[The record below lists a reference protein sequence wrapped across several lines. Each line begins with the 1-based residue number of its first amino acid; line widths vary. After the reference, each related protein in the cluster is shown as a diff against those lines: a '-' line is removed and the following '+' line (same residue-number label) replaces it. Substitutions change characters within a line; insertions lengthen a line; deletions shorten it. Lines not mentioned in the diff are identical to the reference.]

1 MLIESVDFSL
11 AALLPALIL
20 GASAYLLPVLYRRF
34 AKSLLQ
40 KLHALMPEVLQILSE
55 AYLEPTTLL
64 LRTFLG
70 YAALHALPV
79 QFAEKFPVYSVL
91 ALFFRLC
98 VIFFI
103 GYGAWRAAPMC
114 HLLLRSAENHLDLA
128 TNKTMGR
135 FFENI
140 YKVLVVVFAGIAA
153 LDQLGVPVSGL
164 LTGAGVAGLAISLAA
179 QSTLSSLIAGITLVL
194 EHPFGI
200 GDYIILSSVEGTV
213 EDISFRSTR
222 IRNLDNVVITIENS
236 KVCAEYIHNANQRTS
251 RLWQFELSLAYDGM
265 TPEGLSSA
273 VHAVEDVLR
282 ADAQVLP
289 DSVQAAVERFDPAGV
304 IVSVRCYVAAL
315 PLGDFRALKNRL
327 NLRVMEAVQASGCRF
342 ALPAARVYMESTQD
356 KE

>member
-1 MLIESVDFSL
+1 MLIESVNFSL

-236 KVCAEYIHNANQRTS
+236 KVCAEYIQNANQRTS
-251 RLWQFELSLAYDGM
+251 RLWQFTLGLTYDTTEEQIQRVTQDLTQLLQDQPTVQPNGVTVTLDKFNDYSLDILVRVYL
-265 TPEGLSSA
+265 TTLPY
-273 VHAVEDVLR
+273 
-282 ADAQVLP
+282 ADYLK
-289 DSVQAAVERFDPAGV
+289 ERH
-304 IVSVRCYVAAL
+304 
-315 PLGDFRALKNRL
+315 RL
-327 NLRVMEAVQASGCRF
+327 NLLIMQTVKNAGCEF
-342 ALPAARVYMESTQD
+342 AFPTTTVEMAKD
-356 KE
+356 K

>member
-135 FFENI
+135 VFENI
-140 YKVLVVVFAGIAA
+140 YKVLVVGFAGLAA

-236 KVCAEYIHNANQRTS
+236 KVCAEYIQNANQRTS
-251 RLWQFELSLAYDGM
+251 RLWQFTLGLTYDTTEEQIQRVTQDLTQLLQDQPTVQPNGVTVTLDKFNDYSLDILVRVYL
-265 TPEGLSSA
+265 TTLPY
-273 VHAVEDVLR
+273 
-282 ADAQVLP
+282 ADYLK
-289 DSVQAAVERFDPAGV
+289 ERH
-304 IVSVRCYVAAL
+304 
-315 PLGDFRALKNRL
+315 RL
-327 NLRVMEAVQASGCRF
+327 NLLIMQTVKNAGCEF
-342 ALPAARVYMESTQD
+342 AFPTTTVEMAKD
-356 KE
+356 K

>member
-20 GASAYLLPVLYRRF
+20 GASAYLLPILYRRF

-40 KLHALMPEVLQILSE
+40 KLHALMPEVLQILTE

-114 HLLLRSAENHLDLA
+114 RLLLRSAENHLDLA

-153 LDQLGVPVSGL
+153 LDQLGVPVTGL

-222 IRNLDNVVITIENS
+222 IRNADNVVITIENS
-236 KVCAEYIHNANQRTS
+236 KVCAEYIQNANQRTS
-251 RLWQFELSLAYDGM
+251 RLWQFTLGLTYDTTEEKIQRVTQDLTQLLQSQPTVQPNGVTVTLDKFNDYSLDILVRVYL
-265 TPEGLSSA
+265 TTLPY
-273 VHAVEDVLR
+273 
-282 ADAQVLP
+282 ADYLK
-289 DSVQAAVERFDPAGV
+289 ERH
-304 IVSVRCYVAAL
+304 
-315 PLGDFRALKNRL
+315 RL
-327 NLRVMEAVQASGCRF
+327 NLLIMQTVKNAGCEF
-342 ALPAARVYMESTQD
+342 AFPTTTVEMA
-356 KE
+356 KGK

>member
-40 KLHALMPEVLQILSE
+40 KLHALMPEVLQILAE
-55 AYLEPTTLL
+55 AYLEPTALL

-70 YAALHALPV
+70 YAALHALPI

-103 GYGAWRAAPMC
+103 GYGAWQAAPMC
-114 HLLLRSAENHLDLA
+114 RLLLRSAENHLDLA

-153 LDQLGVPVSGL
+153 LDQLGVPVTGL

-222 IRNLDNVVITIENS
+222 IRNADNVVITIENS
-236 KVCAEYIHNANQRTS
+236 KVCAEYIQNANQRTS
-251 RLWQFELSLAYDGM
+251 RLWQFTLGLTYDTTEEKIQRVTQDLTRLLQSQPTVQPNGV
-265 TPEGLSSA
+265 TVTLDKFNDYSIDIL
-273 VHAVEDVLR
+273 VRVYLTT
-282 ADAQVLP
+282 LP
-289 DSVQAAVERFDPAGV
+289 YAEYLKERH
-304 IVSVRCYVAAL
+304 
-315 PLGDFRALKNRL
+315 RL
-327 NLRVMEAVQASGCRF
+327 NLLIMQTVKNAGCEF
-342 ALPAARVYMESTQD
+342 AFPTTTVEMA
-356 KE
+356 KGK

>member
-20 GASAYLLPVLYRRF
+20 GASAYLLPILYRRF

-222 IRNLDNVVITIENS
+222 IRNADNVVITIENS
-236 KVCAEYIHNANQRTS
+236 KVCAEYIQNANQRTS
-251 RLWQFELSLAYDGM
+251 RLWQFTLGLTYDTTEEQIQRVTQDLTQLLQDQPTVQPNGVTVTLDKFNDYSLDILVRVYL
-265 TPEGLSSA
+265 TTLPY
-273 VHAVEDVLR
+273 
-282 ADAQVLP
+282 ADYLK
-289 DSVQAAVERFDPAGV
+289 ERH
-304 IVSVRCYVAAL
+304 
-315 PLGDFRALKNRL
+315 RL
-327 NLRVMEAVQASGCRF
+327 NLLIMQTVKNAGCEF
-342 ALPAARVYMESTQD
+342 AFPTTTVEMAKD
-356 KE
+356 K

>member
-222 IRNLDNVVITIENS
+222 IRNTDNVVITIENS
-236 KVCAEYIHNANQRTS
+236 KVCAEYIQNANQRTS
-251 RLWQFELSLAYDGM
+251 RLWQFTLGLTYDTTEEQIQRVTQDLTQLLQDQPTVQPNGVTVTLDKFNDYSLDILVRVYL
-265 TPEGLSSA
+265 TTLPY
-273 VHAVEDVLR
+273 
-282 ADAQVLP
+282 ADYLK
-289 DSVQAAVERFDPAGV
+289 ERH
-304 IVSVRCYVAAL
+304 
-315 PLGDFRALKNRL
+315 RL
-327 NLRVMEAVQASGCRF
+327 NLLIMQTVKNAGCEF
-342 ALPAARVYMESTQD
+342 AFPTTTVEMAKD
-356 KE
+356 K

>member
-236 KVCAEYIHNANQRTS
+236 KVCAEYIQNANQRTS
-251 RLWQFELSLAYDGM
+251 RLWQFTLGLTYDTTEEQIQRLTQDLTQLLQDQPTVQPNGVTVTLDKFNDYSLDILVRVYL
-265 TPEGLSSA
+265 TTLPY
-273 VHAVEDVLR
+273 
-282 ADAQVLP
+282 ADYLK
-289 DSVQAAVERFDPAGV
+289 ERH
-304 IVSVRCYVAAL
+304 
-315 PLGDFRALKNRL
+315 RL
-327 NLRVMEAVQASGCRF
+327 NLLIMQTVKNAGCEF
-342 ALPAARVYMESTQD
+342 AFPTTTVEMAKD
-356 KE
+356 K

>member
-20 GASAYLLPVLYRRF
+20 GASAYLLPILYRRF

-40 KLHALMPEVLQILSE
+40 KLHALMPEVLQILTE

-114 HLLLRSAENHLDLA
+114 RLLLRSAENHLDLA

-153 LDQLGVPVSGL
+153 LDQLGVPVTGL

-200 GDYIILSSVEGTV
+200 GDYIILSNVEGTV

-222 IRNLDNVVITIENS
+222 IRNADNVVITIENS
-236 KVCAEYIHNANQRTS
+236 KVCAEYIQNANQRTS
-251 RLWQFELSLAYDGM
+251 RLWQFTLGLTYDTTEEQIQRVTQDLTQLLQEQPTVQPNGVTVTLDKFNDYSLDILVRVYL
-265 TPEGLSSA
+265 TTLPY
-273 VHAVEDVLR
+273 
-282 ADAQVLP
+282 ADYLK
-289 DSVQAAVERFDPAGV
+289 ERH
-304 IVSVRCYVAAL
+304 
-315 PLGDFRALKNRL
+315 RL
-327 NLRVMEAVQASGCRF
+327 NLLIMQTVKNAGCEF
-342 ALPAARVYMESTQD
+342 AFPTTTVEMAKS
-356 KE
+356 K

>member
-1 MLIESVDFSL
+1 MLIESIDFSL

-222 IRNLDNVVITIENS
+222 IRNADNVVITIENS
-236 KVCAEYIHNANQRTS
+236 KVCAEYIQNANQRTS
-251 RLWQFELSLAYDGM
+251 RLWQFTLGLTYDTTEEQIQRVTQDLTQLLQDQPTVQPNGVTVTLDKFNDYSLDILVRVYL
-265 TPEGLSSA
+265 TTLPY
-273 VHAVEDVLR
+273 
-282 ADAQVLP
+282 ADYLK
-289 DSVQAAVERFDPAGV
+289 ERH
-304 IVSVRCYVAAL
+304 
-315 PLGDFRALKNRL
+315 RL
-327 NLRVMEAVQASGCRF
+327 NLLIMQTVKNAGCEF
-342 ALPAARVYMESTQD
+342 AFPTTTVEMAKD
-356 KE
+356 K

>member
-20 GASAYLLPVLYRRF
+20 GASAYLLPILYRRF

-40 KLHALMPEVLQILSE
+40 KLHTLMPEVLQILTE

-114 HLLLRSAENHLDLA
+114 RLLLRSAENHLDLA

-153 LDQLGVPVSGL
+153 LDQLGVPVTGL

-222 IRNLDNVVITIENS
+222 IRNADNVVITIENS
-236 KVCAEYIHNANQRTS
+236 KVCAEYIQNANQRTS
-251 RLWQFELSLAYDGM
+251 RLWQFTLGLTYDTTEEKIQRVTQDLTQLLQDQPTVQPNGVTVTLDKFNDYSLDILVRVYL
-265 TPEGLSSA
+265 TT
-273 VHAVEDVLR
+273 
-282 ADAQVLP
+282 LP
-289 DSVQAAVERFDPAGV
+289 YAEYLKERH
-304 IVSVRCYVAAL
+304 
-315 PLGDFRALKNRL
+315 RL
-327 NLRVMEAVQASGCRF
+327 NLLIMQTVKNAGCEF
-342 ALPAARVYMESTQD
+342 AFPTTTVEMA
-356 KE
+356 KGK

>member
-200 GDYIILSSVEGTV
+200 GDYIILISVEGTV

-236 KVCAEYIHNANQRTS
+236 KVCAEYIQNANQRTS
-251 RLWQFELSLAYDGM
+251 RLWQFTLGLTYDTTEEKIQRVTQDLTQLLQDQPTVQPNGVTVTLDKFNDYSLDILVRVYL
-265 TPEGLSSA
+265 TTLPY
-273 VHAVEDVLR
+273 
-282 ADAQVLP
+282 ADYLK
-289 DSVQAAVERFDPAGV
+289 ERH
-304 IVSVRCYVAAL
+304 
-315 PLGDFRALKNRL
+315 RL
-327 NLRVMEAVQASGCRF
+327 NLLIMQTVKNAGCEF
-342 ALPAARVYMESTQD
+342 AFPTTTVEMAKD
-356 KE
+356 K

>member
-236 KVCAEYIHNANQRTS
+236 KVCAEYIQNANQRTS
-251 RLWQFELSLAYDGM
+251 RLWQFTLGLTYDTAEEQIQRVTQDLTQLLQDQPTVQPNGVTVTLDKFNDYSLDILVRVYL
-265 TPEGLSSA
+265 TTLPY
-273 VHAVEDVLR
+273 
-282 ADAQVLP
+282 ADYLK
-289 DSVQAAVERFDPAGV
+289 ERH
-304 IVSVRCYVAAL
+304 
-315 PLGDFRALKNRL
+315 RL
-327 NLRVMEAVQASGCRF
+327 NLLIMQTVKNAGCEF
-342 ALPAARVYMESTQD
+342 AFPTTTVEMAKD
-356 KE
+356 K

>member
-20 GASAYLLPVLYRRF
+20 GASAYLLPILYRRF

-40 KLHALMPEVLQILSE
+40 KLHALMPEVLQILTE

-114 HLLLRSAENHLDLA
+114 RLLLRSAENHLDLA

-153 LDQLGVPVSGL
+153 LDQLGIPVTGL

-222 IRNLDNVVITIENS
+222 IRNADNVVITIENS
-236 KVCAEYIHNANQRTS
+236 KVCAEYIQNANQRTS
-251 RLWQFELSLAYDGM
+251 RLWQFTLGLTYDTTEEKIRRVTQDLTQLLQNQPTVQPNGVTVTLDKFNDYSLDILVRVYL
-265 TPEGLSSA
+265 TTLPY
-273 VHAVEDVLR
+273 
-282 ADAQVLP
+282 ADYLK
-289 DSVQAAVERFDPAGV
+289 ERH
-304 IVSVRCYVAAL
+304 
-315 PLGDFRALKNRL
+315 RL
-327 NLRVMEAVQASGCRF
+327 NLLIMQTVKNAGCEF
-342 ALPAARVYMESTQD
+342 AFPTTTVEMAKD
-356 KE
+356 K

>member
-20 GASAYLLPVLYRRF
+20 GASAYLLPILYRRF

-40 KLHALMPEVLQILSE
+40 KLRALMPEVLQILAE

-114 HLLLRSAENHLDLA
+114 RLLLRSAENHLDLA

-153 LDQLGVPVSGL
+153 LDQLGVPVTGL

-222 IRNLDNVVITIENS
+222 IRNADNVVITIENS
-236 KVCAEYIHNANQRTS
+236 KVCAEYIQNANQRTS
-251 RLWQFELSLAYDGM
+251 RLWQFTLGLTYDTTEEKIQRVTQDLTQLLQSQPTVQPNGVTVTLDKFNDYSLDILVRVYL
-265 TPEGLSSA
+265 TT
-273 VHAVEDVLR
+273 
-282 ADAQVLP
+282 LP
-289 DSVQAAVERFDPAGV
+289 YAEYLKERH
-304 IVSVRCYVAAL
+304 
-315 PLGDFRALKNRL
+315 RL
-327 NLRVMEAVQASGCRF
+327 NLLIMQTVKNAGCEF
-342 ALPAARVYMESTQD
+342 AFPTTTVEMA
-356 KE
+356 KGK

>member
-40 KLHALMPEVLQILSE
+40 KLRTLMPEVLQILTE

-114 HLLLRSAENHLDLA
+114 RLLLRSAENHLDLA

-153 LDQLGVPVSGL
+153 LDQLGVPVTGL

-222 IRNLDNVVITIENS
+222 IRNADNVVITIENS
-236 KVCAEYIHNANQRTS
+236 KVCAEYIQNANQRTS
-251 RLWQFELSLAYDGM
+251 RLWQFTLGLTYDTTEEKIRRVTQDLTQLLQSQPTVQPNGVTVTLDKFNDYSLDILVRVYL
-265 TPEGLSSA
+265 TT
-273 VHAVEDVLR
+273 
-282 ADAQVLP
+282 LP
-289 DSVQAAVERFDPAGV
+289 YAEYLKERH
-304 IVSVRCYVAAL
+304 
-315 PLGDFRALKNRL
+315 RL
-327 NLRVMEAVQASGCRF
+327 NLLIMQTVKNAGCEF
-342 ALPAARVYMESTQD
+342 AFPTTTVEMAKD
-356 KE
+356 K

>member
-222 IRNLDNVVITIENS
+222 IRNADNVVITIENS
-236 KVCAEYIHNANQRTS
+236 KVCAEYIQNANQRTS
-251 RLWQFELSLAYDGM
+251 RLWQFTLGLTYDTTEEQIQRVTQDLTQLLQDQPTVQPNGVTVTLDKFNDYSLDILVRVYL
-265 TPEGLSSA
+265 TTLPY
-273 VHAVEDVLR
+273 
-282 ADAQVLP
+282 ADYLK
-289 DSVQAAVERFDPAGV
+289 ERH
-304 IVSVRCYVAAL
+304 
-315 PLGDFRALKNRL
+315 RL
-327 NLRVMEAVQASGCRF
+327 NLLIMQTVKNAGCEF
-342 ALPAARVYMESTQD
+342 AFPTTTVEMAKD
-356 KE
+356 K

>member
-213 EDISFRSTR
+213 EDMSFRSTR

-236 KVCAEYIHNANQRTS
+236 KVCAEYIQNANQRTS
-251 RLWQFELSLAYDGM
+251 RLWQFTLGLTYDTTEEQIQRVTQDLTQLLQDQPTVQPNGVTVTLDKFNDYSLDILVRVYL
-265 TPEGLSSA
+265 TTLPY
-273 VHAVEDVLR
+273 
-282 ADAQVLP
+282 ADYLK
-289 DSVQAAVERFDPAGV
+289 ERH
-304 IVSVRCYVAAL
+304 
-315 PLGDFRALKNRL
+315 RL
-327 NLRVMEAVQASGCRF
+327 NLLIMQTVKNAGCEF
-342 ALPAARVYMESTQD
+342 AFPTTTVEMAKD
-356 KE
+356 K

>member
-236 KVCAEYIHNANQRTS
+236 KVCAEYIQNANQRTS
-251 RLWQFELSLAYDGM
+251 RLWQFTLGLTYDTTEEQIQRVTQDLTQLLQDQPTVQPNGVTVTLDKFNDYSLDILVRIYL
-265 TPEGLSSA
+265 TTLPY
-273 VHAVEDVLR
+273 
-282 ADAQVLP
+282 ADYLK
-289 DSVQAAVERFDPAGV
+289 ERH
-304 IVSVRCYVAAL
+304 
-315 PLGDFRALKNRL
+315 RL
-327 NLRVMEAVQASGCRF
+327 NLLIMQTVKNAGCEF
-342 ALPAARVYMESTQD
+342 AFPTTTVEMAKD
-356 KE
+356 K

>member
-40 KLHALMPEVLQILSE
+40 KLHALMPEVLQILAE

-70 YAALHALPV
+70 YTALHALPV

-114 HLLLRSAENHLDLA
+114 RLLLRSAENHLDLA

-153 LDQLGVPVSGL
+153 LDQLGVPVTGL

-222 IRNLDNVVITIENS
+222 IRNADNVVITIENS
-236 KVCAEYIHNANQRTS
+236 KVCAEYIQNANQRTS
-251 RLWQFELSLAYDGM
+251 RLWQFTLGLTYDTTEEQIQRLTQDLTQLLQSQPTVQPNGV
-265 TPEGLSSA
+265 TVTLDKFNDYSIDILVRVYLTTLPY
-273 VHAVEDVLR
+273 
-282 ADAQVLP
+282 ADYLK
-289 DSVQAAVERFDPAGV
+289 ERH
-304 IVSVRCYVAAL
+304 
-315 PLGDFRALKNRL
+315 RL
-327 NLRVMEAVQASGCRF
+327 NLLIMQTVKNAGCEF
-342 ALPAARVYMESTQD
+342 AFPTTTVEMA
-356 KE
+356 KGK

>member
-64 LRTFLG
+64 LRTFLV

-236 KVCAEYIHNANQRTS
+236 KVCAEYIQNANQRTS
-251 RLWQFELSLAYDGM
+251 RLWQFTLGLTYDTTEEQIQRVTQDLTQLLQDQPTVQPNGVTVTLDKFNDYSLDILVRVYL
-265 TPEGLSSA
+265 TTLPY
-273 VHAVEDVLR
+273 
-282 ADAQVLP
+282 ADYLK
-289 DSVQAAVERFDPAGV
+289 ERH
-304 IVSVRCYVAAL
+304 
-315 PLGDFRALKNRL
+315 RL
-327 NLRVMEAVQASGCRF
+327 NLLIMQTVKNAGCEF
-342 ALPAARVYMESTQD
+342 AFPTTTV
-356 KE
+356 

>member
-236 KVCAEYIHNANQRTS
+236 KVCAEYIQNANQRTS
-251 RLWQFELSLAYDGM
+251 RLWQFTLGLTYDTTEEQIQRLTQDLTQLLQSQPTVQPNGVTVTLDKFNDYSLDILVRVYL
-265 TPEGLSSA
+265 TTLPY
-273 VHAVEDVLR
+273 
-282 ADAQVLP
+282 ADYLK
-289 DSVQAAVERFDPAGV
+289 ERH
-304 IVSVRCYVAAL
+304 
-315 PLGDFRALKNRL
+315 RL
-327 NLRVMEAVQASGCRF
+327 NLLIMQTVKNAGCEF
-342 ALPAARVYMESTQD
+342 AFPTTTVEMAKD
-356 KE
+356 K

>member
-236 KVCAEYIHNANQRTS
+236 KVCAEYIQNANHRTS
-251 RLWQFELSLAYDGM
+251 RLWQFTLGLTYDTTEEQIQRVTQDLTQLLQDQPTVQPNGVTVTLDKFNDYSLDILVRVYL
-265 TPEGLSSA
+265 TTLPY
-273 VHAVEDVLR
+273 
-282 ADAQVLP
+282 ADYLK
-289 DSVQAAVERFDPAGV
+289 ERH
-304 IVSVRCYVAAL
+304 
-315 PLGDFRALKNRL
+315 RL
-327 NLRVMEAVQASGCRF
+327 NLLIMQTVKNAGCEF
-342 ALPAARVYMESTQD
+342 AFPTTTVEMAKD
-356 KE
+356 K

>member
-55 AYLEPTTLL
+55 AYLEPT
-64 LRTFLG
+64 TFLG

-222 IRNLDNVVITIENS
+222 IRNADNVVITIENS
-236 KVCAEYIHNANQRTS
+236 KVCAEYIQNANQRTS
-251 RLWQFELSLAYDGM
+251 RLWQFTLGLTYDTTEEQIQRVTQDLTQLLQDQPTVQPNGVTVTLDKFNDYSLDILVRVYL
-265 TPEGLSSA
+265 TTLPY
-273 VHAVEDVLR
+273 
-282 ADAQVLP
+282 ADYLK
-289 DSVQAAVERFDPAGV
+289 ERH
-304 IVSVRCYVAAL
+304 
-315 PLGDFRALKNRL
+315 RL
-327 NLRVMEAVQASGCRF
+327 NLLIMQTVKNAGCEF
-342 ALPAARVYMESTQD
+342 AFPTTTVEMAKD
-356 KE
+356 K

>member
-20 GASAYLLPVLYRRF
+20 GASAHLLPVLYRRF

-222 IRNLDNVVITIENS
+222 IRNADNVVITIENS
-236 KVCAEYIHNANQRTS
+236 KVCAEYIQNANQRTS
-251 RLWQFELSLAYDGM
+251 RLWQFTLGLTYDTTEEQIQRVTQDLTQLLQDQPTVQPNGVTVTLDKFNDYSLDILVRVYL
-265 TPEGLSSA
+265 TTLPY
-273 VHAVEDVLR
+273 
-282 ADAQVLP
+282 ADYLK
-289 DSVQAAVERFDPAGV
+289 ERH
-304 IVSVRCYVAAL
+304 
-315 PLGDFRALKNRL
+315 RL
-327 NLRVMEAVQASGCRF
+327 NLLIMQTVKNAGCEF
-342 ALPAARVYMESTQD
+342 AFPTTTVEMAKD
-356 KE
+356 K

>member
-222 IRNLDNVVITIENS
+222 IRNVDNVVITIENS
-236 KVCAEYIHNANQRTS
+236 KVCAEYIQNANQRTS
-251 RLWQFELSLAYDGM
+251 RLWQFTLGLTYDTTEEQIQRVTQDLTQLLQDQPTVQPNGVTVTLDKFNDYSLDILVRVYL
-265 TPEGLSSA
+265 TTLPY
-273 VHAVEDVLR
+273 
-282 ADAQVLP
+282 ADYLK
-289 DSVQAAVERFDPAGV
+289 ERH
-304 IVSVRCYVAAL
+304 
-315 PLGDFRALKNRL
+315 RL
-327 NLRVMEAVQASGCRF
+327 NLLIMQTVKNAGCEF
-342 ALPAARVYMESTQD
+342 AFPTTTVEMAKD
-356 KE
+356 K

>member
-236 KVCAEYIHNANQRTS
+236 KVCAEYIQNANQRTS
-251 RLWQFELSLAYDGM
+251 RLWQFTLGLTYDTAEEQIQRLTQDLTQLLQSQPTVQPNGVTVTLDKFNDYSLDILVRVYL
-265 TPEGLSSA
+265 TTLPY
-273 VHAVEDVLR
+273 
-282 ADAQVLP
+282 ADYLK
-289 DSVQAAVERFDPAGV
+289 ERH
-304 IVSVRCYVAAL
+304 
-315 PLGDFRALKNRL
+315 RL
-327 NLRVMEAVQASGCRF
+327 NLLIMQTVKNAGCEF
-342 ALPAARVYMESTQD
+342 AFPTTTVEMAKD
-356 KE
+356 K

>member
-34 AKSLLQ
+34 AKRLLQ

-236 KVCAEYIHNANQRTS
+236 KVCAEYIQNANQRTS
-251 RLWQFELSLAYDGM
+251 RLWQFTLGLTYDTTEEQIQRVTQDLTQLLQDQPTVQPNGVTVTLDKFNDYSLDILVRVYL
-265 TPEGLSSA
+265 TTLPY
-273 VHAVEDVLR
+273 
-282 ADAQVLP
+282 ADYLK
-289 DSVQAAVERFDPAGV
+289 ERH
-304 IVSVRCYVAAL
+304 
-315 PLGDFRALKNRL
+315 RL
-327 NLRVMEAVQASGCRF
+327 NLLIMQTVKNAGCEF
-342 ALPAARVYMESTQD
+342 AFPTTTVEMAKD
-356 KE
+356 K

>member
-40 KLHALMPEVLQILSE
+40 KLRTLMPEVLQILTE

-114 HLLLRSAENHLDLA
+114 RLLLRSAENHLDLA

-153 LDQLGVPVSGL
+153 LDQLGVPVTGL

-200 GDYIILSSVEGTV
+200 GDYIILSNVEGTV

-222 IRNLDNVVITIENS
+222 IRNADNVVITIENS
-236 KVCAEYIHNANQRTS
+236 KVCAEYIQNANQRTS
-251 RLWQFELSLAYDGM
+251 RLWQFTLGLTYDTTEEKIRRLTQNLTQLLQSQPTVQPNGVTVTLDKFNDYSLDILVRVYL
-265 TPEGLSSA
+265 TTLPY
-273 VHAVEDVLR
+273 
-282 ADAQVLP
+282 ADYLK
-289 DSVQAAVERFDPAGV
+289 ERH
-304 IVSVRCYVAAL
+304 
-315 PLGDFRALKNRL
+315 RL
-327 NLRVMEAVQASGCRF
+327 NLLIMQTVKNAGCEF
-342 ALPAARVYMESTQD
+342 AFPTTTVEMAKS
-356 KE
+356 K

>member
-200 GDYIILSSVEGTV
+200 GDYIILISVEGTV

-236 KVCAEYIHNANQRTS
+236 KVCAEYIQNANQRTS
-251 RLWQFELSLAYDGM
+251 RLWQFTLGLTYDTTEEQIQRVTQDLTQLLQDQPTVQPNGVTVTLDKFNDYSLDILVRVYL
-265 TPEGLSSA
+265 TTLPY
-273 VHAVEDVLR
+273 
-282 ADAQVLP
+282 ADYLK
-289 DSVQAAVERFDPAGV
+289 ERH
-304 IVSVRCYVAAL
+304 
-315 PLGDFRALKNRL
+315 RL
-327 NLRVMEAVQASGCRF
+327 NLLIMQTVKNAGCEF
-342 ALPAARVYMESTQD
+342 AFPTTTVEMAKD
-356 KE
+356 K

>member
-20 GASAYLLPVLYRRF
+20 GASAYLLPILYRRF

-40 KLHALMPEVLQILSE
+40 KLHALMPEVLQILTE

-114 HLLLRSAENHLDLA
+114 RLLLRSAENHLDLA

-153 LDQLGVPVSGL
+153 LDQLGVPVTGL

-200 GDYIILSSVEGTV
+200 GDYIILSNVEGTV

-222 IRNLDNVVITIENS
+222 IRNADNVVITIENS
-236 KVCAEYIHNANQRTS
+236 KVCAEYIQNANQRTS
-251 RLWQFELSLAYDGM
+251 RLWQFTLGLTYDTTEEQIQRVTQDLTQLLQSQPTVQPNGVTVTLDKFNDYSLDILVRVYL
-265 TPEGLSSA
+265 TT
-273 VHAVEDVLR
+273 
-282 ADAQVLP
+282 LP
-289 DSVQAAVERFDPAGV
+289 YAEYLKERH
-304 IVSVRCYVAAL
+304 
-315 PLGDFRALKNRL
+315 RL
-327 NLRVMEAVQASGCRF
+327 NLLIMQTVKNAGCEF
-342 ALPAARVYMESTQD
+342 AFPTTTVEMAKS
-356 KE
+356 K

>member
-11 AALLPALIL
+11 TALLPALIL
-20 GASAYLLPVLYRRF
+20 GASAYLLPILYRRF

-40 KLHALMPEVLQILSE
+40 KLHALMPEVLQILTE

-114 HLLLRSAENHLDLA
+114 RLLLRSAENHLDLA

-153 LDQLGVPVSGL
+153 LDQLGVPVTGL

-222 IRNLDNVVITIENS
+222 IRNADNVVITIENS
-236 KVCAEYIHNANQRTS
+236 KVCAEYIQNANQRTS
-251 RLWQFELSLAYDGM
+251 RLWQFTLGLTYDTTEEKIRRLTQDLTQLLQSQPTVQPNGVTVTLDKFNDYSLDILVRVYL
-265 TPEGLSSA
+265 TTLPY
-273 VHAVEDVLR
+273 
-282 ADAQVLP
+282 ADYLK
-289 DSVQAAVERFDPAGV
+289 ERH
-304 IVSVRCYVAAL
+304 
-315 PLGDFRALKNRL
+315 RL
-327 NLRVMEAVQASGCRF
+327 NLLIMQTVKNAGCEF
-342 ALPAARVYMESTQD
+342 AFPTTTVEMA
-356 KE
+356 KGK

>member
-40 KLHALMPEVLQILSE
+40 KLQALMPEVLQILSE

-236 KVCAEYIHNANQRTS
+236 KVCAEYIQNANQRTS
-251 RLWQFELSLAYDGM
+251 RLWQFTLGLTYDTTEEQIQRVTQDLTQLLQDQPTVQPNGVTVTLDKFNDYSLDILVRVYL
-265 TPEGLSSA
+265 TTLPY
-273 VHAVEDVLR
+273 
-282 ADAQVLP
+282 ADYLK
-289 DSVQAAVERFDPAGV
+289 ERH
-304 IVSVRCYVAAL
+304 
-315 PLGDFRALKNRL
+315 RL
-327 NLRVMEAVQASGCRF
+327 NLLIMQTVKNAGCEF
-342 ALPAARVYMESTQD
+342 AFPTTTVEMAKD
-356 KE
+356 K

>member
-236 KVCAEYIHNANQRTS
+236 KVCAEYIQNANQRTS
-251 RLWQFELSLAYDGM
+251 RLWQFTLGLTYDTTEEQIQRVTQDLTQLLQDQPTVQPNGVTVTLDKFNDYSLDILVRVYL
-265 TPEGLSSA
+265 TTLPY
-273 VHAVEDVLR
+273 
-282 ADAQVLP
+282 ADYLK
-289 DSVQAAVERFDPAGV
+289 ERH
-304 IVSVRCYVAAL
+304 
-315 PLGDFRALKNRL
+315 RL
-327 NLRVMEAVQASGCRF
+327 NLLMMQTVKNAGCEF
-342 ALPAARVYMESTQD
+342 AFPITTVEMAKD
-356 KE
+356 K

>member
-40 KLHALMPEVLQILSE
+40 KLHALMPEVLQILTE

-114 HLLLRSAENHLDLA
+114 RLLLRSAENHLDLA

-153 LDQLGVPVSGL
+153 LDQLGVPVTGL

-200 GDYIILSSVEGTV
+200 GDYIILSNVEGTV

-222 IRNLDNVVITIENS
+222 IRNADNVVITIENS
-236 KVCAEYIHNANQRTS
+236 KVCAEYIQNANQRTS
-251 RLWQFELSLAYDGM
+251 RLWQFTLGLTYDTTEEQIQRVTQDLTQLLQSQPTVQPNGVTVTLDKFNDYSLDILVRVYL
-265 TPEGLSSA
+265 TTLPY
-273 VHAVEDVLR
+273 
-282 ADAQVLP
+282 ADYLK
-289 DSVQAAVERFDPAGV
+289 ERH
-304 IVSVRCYVAAL
+304 
-315 PLGDFRALKNRL
+315 RL
-327 NLRVMEAVQASGCRF
+327 NLLIMQTVKNAGCEF
-342 ALPAARVYMESTQD
+342 AFPTTTVEMAKD
-356 KE
+356 K

>member
-1 MLIESVDFSL
+1 MMIESVDFSL

-236 KVCAEYIHNANQRTS
+236 KVCAEYIQNANQRTS
-251 RLWQFELSLAYDGM
+251 RLWQFTLGLTYDTTEEQIQRVTQDLTQLLQDQPTVQPNGVTVTLDKFNDYSLDILVRVYL
-265 TPEGLSSA
+265 TTLPY
-273 VHAVEDVLR
+273 
-282 ADAQVLP
+282 ADYLK
-289 DSVQAAVERFDPAGV
+289 ERH
-304 IVSVRCYVAAL
+304 
-315 PLGDFRALKNRL
+315 RL
-327 NLRVMEAVQASGCRF
+327 NLLIMQTVKNAGCEF
-342 ALPAARVYMESTQD
+342 AFPTTTVEMAKD
-356 KE
+356 K

>member
-1 MLIESVDFSL
+1 MLIESVDLSP

-40 KLHALMPEVLQILSE
+40 KLHALMPEVLQILTE

-114 HLLLRSAENHLDLA
+114 RLLLRSAENHLDLA

-153 LDQLGVPVSGL
+153 LDQLGVPVTGL

-222 IRNLDNVVITIENS
+222 IRNADNVVITIENS
-236 KVCAEYIHNANQRTS
+236 KVCAEYIQNANQRTS
-251 RLWQFELSLAYDGM
+251 RLWQFTLGLTYDTTEEKIQRLTQDLTQLLQSQPTVQPNGVTVTLDKFNDYSLDILVRVYL
-265 TPEGLSSA
+265 TTLPY
-273 VHAVEDVLR
+273 
-282 ADAQVLP
+282 ADYLK
-289 DSVQAAVERFDPAGV
+289 ERH
-304 IVSVRCYVAAL
+304 
-315 PLGDFRALKNRL
+315 RL
-327 NLRVMEAVQASGCRF
+327 NLLIMQTVKNAGCEF
-342 ALPAARVYMESTQD
+342 AFPTTTVEMA
-356 KE
+356 KGK

>member
-1 MLIESVDFSL
+1 MLIESIDFSL

-236 KVCAEYIHNANQRTS
+236 KVCAEYIQNANQRTS
-251 RLWQFELSLAYDGM
+251 RLWQFTLGLTYDTTEEQIQRVTQDLTQLLQDQPTVQPNGVTVTLDKFNDYSLDILVRVYL
-265 TPEGLSSA
+265 TTLPY
-273 VHAVEDVLR
+273 
-282 ADAQVLP
+282 ADYLK
-289 DSVQAAVERFDPAGV
+289 ERH
-304 IVSVRCYVAAL
+304 
-315 PLGDFRALKNRL
+315 RL
-327 NLRVMEAVQASGCRF
+327 NLLIMQTVENAGCEF
-342 ALPAARVYMESTQD
+342 AFPTTTVEMAKD
-356 KE
+356 K

>member
-20 GASAYLLPVLYRRF
+20 GASAYLLPILYRRF

-40 KLHALMPEVLQILSE
+40 KLHALMPEVLQILTE

-114 HLLLRSAENHLDLA
+114 RLLLRSAENHLDLA

-140 YKVLVVVFAGIAA
+140 YKVLVIVFAGIAA
-153 LDQLGVPVSGL
+153 LDQLGIPVSGL

-222 IRNLDNVVITIENS
+222 IRNADNVVITIENS
-236 KVCAEYIHNANQRTS
+236 KVCAEYIQNANQRTS
-251 RLWQFELSLAYDGM
+251 RLWQFTLGLTYDTTEEKIQRVTQDLTQLLQDQPTVQPNGVTVTLDKFNDYSLDILVRVYL
-265 TPEGLSSA
+265 TT
-273 VHAVEDVLR
+273 
-282 ADAQVLP
+282 LP
-289 DSVQAAVERFDPAGV
+289 YAEYLKERH
-304 IVSVRCYVAAL
+304 
-315 PLGDFRALKNRL
+315 RL
-327 NLRVMEAVQASGCRF
+327 NLLIMQTVKSAGCEF
-342 ALPAARVYMESTQD
+342 AFPTTTVEMA
-356 KE
+356 KGK